1 MLAEANSGPKNA
13 ATSGLW
19 KWKEWTMKKLGP
31 FRKAPR
37 PRNPVARAL
46 RGRGCFGRHVA
57 ANGKRYRR
65 RAKHPER
72 VREAERHT
80 W

>member
-1 MLAEANSGPKNA
+1 MKRVGSFPKA
-13 ATSGLW
+13 L
-19 KWKEWTMKKLGP
+19 
-31 FRKAPR
+31 R

-46 RGRGCFGRHVA
+46 RGRACLGGYVA

-65 RAKHPER
+65 RAKHAKR
-72 VREAERHT
+72 IREAEGDA